1 MIDAVQQVCQALLVA
16 GAHENEVRVRRY
28 GKRQLA
34 KMKVFVVQV
43 FVFFQ

>member
-1 MIDAVQQVCQALLVA
+1 MVDAVQQVRQAFLMA

-34 KMKVFVVQV
+34 KMEVFVVQDLILL
-43 FVFFQ
+43 